1 MNTTRSCKYSQVPPM
16 MAKNIARN
24 M

>member
-1 MNTTRSCKYSQVPPM
+1 VNTTRSCKYSKLLLM
-16 MAKNIARN
+16 MGENIARN